1 MIPSFRKP
9 FMMHE
14 PTKFLLLICYLMEAK
29 SCLFCYN
36 PVAFCIYFLLSTMS
50 LITASKLSKSYEPV
64 EIFSGLS
71 FAVPR
76 GARMALVGPNG
87 VGKTTLLRILVG
99 LEEASGGEVTRAKNL
114 RIGYLPQ
121 EAEFG
126 ISSGT
131 VWDACLECF
140 DELTA
145 RQAELERLE
154 AEMSAPETREQ
165 ALVRYGS
172 QQLEFERR
180 GGYTFQVRIQQVLS
194 GLGFSSDDFHM
205 PLGHLSGGQRTRAF
219 LARLLLSDPDIL
231 LLDEPTNHL
240 DIAAVEWLEGY
251 LSHWDGAA
259 VLVSHD
265 RYFLDK
271 LANGILEMTPAGI
284 ETYRGNYS
292 AYVAQRQER
301 WERRH
306 AVFEGEKEKL
316 LKEVDYIKRNISG
329 QNVSQAKGRLRR
341 LSRIVQ
347 AIEQIGLE
355 AVLNQKWAETA
366 ELVAIA
372 TSPLGVEEAERRVRT
387 LHLRDHRPPRLKLN
401 LHADQRSG
409 ELVIRTRH
417 LRVGYP
423 GRVLFDAPD
432 IELRRRECAALIG
445 PNGAGKTTFIKTAL
459 GQVEPLSGEVLLGA
473 SLQIGYFA
481 QAHEG
486 LNPQNTLIQEI
497 QTVAPDMLLAAAR
510 HHLGRYLF
518 SGEDVFKKVE
528 VLSGG
533 ERGRLALAKLALQDT
548 NLLLLDEPTN
558 HLDIPSQEILQEVL
572 DEYGGTILLVTH
584 DRYLID
590 ALATQIWEIDPDET
604 KLEVFKGTYSQM
616 KEERERLAALR
627 ATNGVQ
633 SHRGSPLRGQALDKA
648 AVKARHLEMLVSK
661 EKAKT
666 ERRRI
671 ARLQELE
678 NIIAALETEL
688 GEIGR
693 MLENPPADTAL
704 VRKWGNQYAAIQKEM
719 DVHLAEWEQLQQ

>member
-1 MIPSFRKP
+1 
-9 FMMHE
+9 
-14 PTKFLLLICYLMEAK
+14 
-29 SCLFCYN
+29 
-36 PVAFCIYFLLSTMS
+36 VS
-50 LITASKLSKSYEPV
+50 LITATNLSKSYDPV
-64 EIFSGLS
+64 DIFTGLS
-71 FAVPR
+71 FAVPH

-87 VGKTTLLRILVG
+87 IGKTTLLRILIG
-99 LEEASGGEVTRAKNL
+99 EEKASGGTVSRAKNL

-121 EAEFG
+121 EAAYEMSG
-126 ISSGT
+126 GT
-131 VWDACLECF
+131 VWDVCLECF
-140 DELTA
+140 AELTA

-172 QQLEFERR
+172 LQQEFERR
-180 GGYTFQVRIQQVLS
+180 GGYTFQTRIKQVLT
-194 GLGFSSDDFHM
+194 GLGFPPEDFHL
-205 PLGHLSGGQRTRAF
+205 PLDHLSGGQRTRAY
-219 LARLLLSDPDIL
+219 LARLLLSDSDIL

-251 LSHWDGAA
+251 LSQWDGAA

-271 LANGILEMTPAGI
+271 VANGILEMTPAGI

-292 AYVAQRQER
+292 TYVAQRQER

-316 LKEVDYIKRNISG
+316 LKEVEYIKRNISG
-329 QNVSQAKGRLRR
+329 QNVSQAKGKLRR

-347 AIEQIGLE
+347 AIEQIGFE

-366 ELVAIA
+366 EAVTVA
-372 TSPLGVEEAERRVRT
+372 TSPFGVEEAERRVRS

-401 LHADQRSG
+401 LRADQRSG
-409 ELVIRTRH
+409 ELVIRTRG
-417 LRVGYP
+417 LRIGYP

-459 GQVEPLSGEVLLGA
+459 GQVAPLAGEVLLGA

-486 LNPQNTLIQEI
+486 LNAENTLIQEI
-497 QTVAPDMLLAAAR
+497 ETVAPNMLPCEAR
-510 HHLGRYLF
+510 HYLGRYLF
-518 SGEDVFKKVE
+518 SGDDVFKKVE

-604 KLEVFKGTYSQM
+604 RLEVFEGTYSQM
-616 KEERERLAALR
+616 KEERERLTALR
-627 ATNGVQ
+627 LANGVQ
-633 SHRGSPLRGQALDKA
+633 SLRGAPWKGPTSASGA
-648 AVKARHLEMLVSK
+648 AKSRHRETSESVKA
-661 EKAKT
+661 

-678 NIIAALETEL
+678 NKIAALEAEL

-693 MLENPPADTAL
+693 KLENPPADTAL
-704 VRKWGNQYAAIQKEM
+704 VRKWGNQYAALQEEM
-719 DVHLAEWEQLQQ
+719 DGLLSEWGGLQV